1 MHFTGLTC
9 VFLIV
14 ITARFSG
21 LQIPLYPAT
30 IFQGETDGEG
40 ISYVL
45 YFQLSESFSNELS
58 THFQENIRVSVF
70 MNFLLML
77 MRSL

>member
-1 MHFTGLTC
+1 M
-9 VFLIV
+9 V
-14 ITARFSG
+14 

-45 YFQLSESFSNELS
+45 YFQLSETFANEDS
-58 THFQENIRVSVF
+58 AHFQENIRVS
-70 MNFLLML
+70 ML
-77 MRSL
+77 MNLMFSL